1 MIPRFLSIA
10 APLFV
15 YFSLGLLAF
24 GLFRERKS
32 IEWVGG
38 VAAAIALTASF
49 ALVTPVHQLFFDED
63 IYIHIASNLSHAPV
77 GQITLLGGPQESEV
91 SSYYKTPVGFPVLL
105 SLVFLFTG
113 TSEAVAFTIARIIF
127 SLLVAGV
134 YQLARRMGLERS
146 QALAAAI
153 VFASVPVCFRF
164 SVSAGTDLLAALWA
178 VLGMCGIAAG
188 NGPLA
193 VAGMA
198 LAAQTRL
205 ELIALVPLLFLS
217 RAIEKQWKFA
227 GLGLILAE
235 LLHVEWVLSAA
246 PAFAAFERV
255 PSAFAFA
262 TVLPNFKTNVAYF
275 LDPLR
280 FPVLVPL
287 LSIVT
292 LVRREK
298 LHLALWTVVLFGV
311 YLFFYA
317 GSFDLTPR
325 YSIQIIAPMAVLAVS
340 AIKHRYAI
348 PALLLSAALAFWHWP
363 NGPEYVPALILDHA
377 IATEVA
383 STLGQDELV
392 ISTEP
397 EVFLN
402 HGVHAMSSFYA
413 ATLQELPLERLR
425 RYRRVLYYAGA
436 QTNVV
441 NTAEWRADEWIK
453 SHYKLR
459 LIDSHKIGEIW
470 IAYFDLSAKADDR
483 VGDIGTSSG
492 PERDGR

>member
-317 GSFDLTPR
+317 GSFDLTP
-325 YSIQIIAPMAVLAVS
+325 
-340 AIKHRYAI
+340 H
-348 PALLLSAALAFWHWP
+348 
-363 NGPEYVPALILDHA
+363 VPALILDHA

-402 HGVHAMSSFYA
+402 HGVHAMNSFYA